1 MGGALLLQQLMV
13 NHNCYLPFPE
23 ESAAVLVFTAASV
36 VGFMLAEAEMCD
48 VETDHEGITVYFELD
63 DAVG

>member
-1 MGGALLLQQLMV
+1 MV
-13 NHNCYLPFPE
+13 NHNCYLPFPDE
-23 ESAAVLVFTAASV
+23 FVVGFTVASV

-48 VETDHEGITVYFELD
+48 VETDHEAITVYFELD